1 MMDQFDKQQLLAILQ
16 TNPLGMMLIDA
27 QGTVAWVNDNFPI
40 ISGVSSLQVLGKSVS
55 TVPPEYTNLFET
67 EATIHLGSTESRP
80 ETWLVVSSQ
89 TLADGFRLQYVK
101 DASLVRQLASERDEL
116 KQKVNELNI
125 VDDITG
131 LLNPR
136 GLYQSLEPQVSRS
149 RRYNNM
155 LSIMIMRL
163 ENLEDINEEF
173 GYKTGNQLLQAIS
186 EILNDQ
192 MRWADS
198 IGRLSDNEFMLI
210 MPETPHDIAD
220 HLASKIRERLSE
232 LRIPDMDNSKLAL
245 RTKVGMV
252 QWQKGEDTRLLMQR
266 ARATLNDSEE
276 IFVAVA

>member
-1 MMDQFDKQQLLAILQ
+1 MMDQLDKQELLSILQ
-16 TNPLGMMLIDA
+16 GNPLGMMLVDT

-40 ISGVSSLQVLGKSVS
+40 ISGVSSLQVLGKTAE
-55 TVPPEYTNLFET
+55 TVPVEYRNLFED
-67 EATIHLGSTESRP
+67 EATIHLMQQENRP

-89 TLADGFRLQYVK
+89 QLNDGSRLHYIK
-101 DASLVRQLASERDEL
+101 DASLVRQLARERDEL
-116 KQKVNELNI
+116 KHKVQELNI
-125 VDDITG
+125 VDEVTG

-163 ENLEDINEEF
+163 ENLEDIHQQY
-173 GYKTGNQLLQAIS
+173 GYEKGHQLLQAIS

-198 IGRLSDNEFMLI
+198 IGRLSENEFMLI
-210 MPETPHDIAD
+210 MPETPQDIAD
-220 HLASKIRERLSE
+220 HLASKITERLSE
-232 LRIPDMDNSKLAL
+232 LTIPELGGNTLEL

-266 ARATLNDSEE
+266 ARATLNESEE
-276 IFVAVA
+276 IHVAVA